1 MTDENKRIEIDDLPR
16 AERELTDD
24 EEKSVTGGADGSVR
38 SISIGV
44 IGESTKV
51 NSIGGS
57 LATDVTNPTKP

>member
-38 SISIGV
+38 SISIA

-51 NSIGGS
+51 NTIGGS